1 MWKIGDTGFR
11 KEMKYHQLMQLFL
24 IAVPVHRRRPRSRV
38 LEVAGFCWLWVV
50 AVIWQVDT

>member
-24 IAVPVHRRRPRSRV
+24 IAVPVHRRRHRPRSRE
-38 LEVAGFCWLWVV
+38 LEVAGWAGLG
-50 AVIWQVDT
+50 